1 MRRWEDDLKQRLTGK
16 PALPKYWE
24 YPELEKG
31 NIHQQHCSNC
41 FDLNCES
48 ANIDKN
54 KHQSLVLNCSMTN
67 CKFECGARYHACKVS
82 EHKIICPF
90 GELAEEEYSRMFQG
104 VSGEQRR
111 SSGANSGQTSYWS
124 DKYFSDSF
132 ARMQEKRKSDVI
144 GEKSVHRI
152 HHKTI
157 GDWLE
162 GPTETSNDNMRVNHG
177 GNLTVP
183 IPPPILQHL
192 NRKMQSQDL
201 RMNLSFTCE
210 PKHAQKPTHQYS
222 FYCSQ
227 TYRRDEI
234 GWHTKNVHGDIFGGL
249 NSDLME
255 HRCPLASYG
264 CGFSVRR
271 LYPKTNTIINRGT
284 GNNNYQIINNLQGS
298 SALSETV
305 IYNPVVEGFGIINT
319 SMGPEEHRGAKNGT
333 RKGEATL
340 LNLPCE
346 VLYSIFANL
355 DSFR

>member
-1 MRRWEDDLKQRLTGK
+1 MRRWEDDLKQRLIGK

-41 FDLNCES
+41 FDLNCDR

-54 KHQSLVLNCSMTN
+54 KQQTLILNCSMTN

-82 EHKIICPF
+82 EHSIICPF
-90 GELAEEEYSRMFQG
+90 GELAEEEHSRMYQG

-111 SSGANSGQTSYWS
+111 SSGANSGQTSWWS

-132 ARMQEKRKSDVI
+132 AKLQEKRKGDVI
-144 GEKSVHRI
+144 GKKSVPRI
-152 HHKTI
+152 HHEII
-157 GDWLE
+157 GNWLE
-162 GPTETSNDNMRVNHG
+162 GPKKAANDNIRVNHG
-177 GNLTVP
+177 GNSTIP
-183 IPPPILQHL
+183 IPPPILDHL
-192 NRKMQSQDL
+192 NKKIKSQDL

-210 PKHAQKPTHQYS
+210 PKHSQKPTHQYS

-227 TYRRDEI
+227 TFRRDEI

-249 NSDLME
+249 NSDWIE

-271 LYPKTNTIINRGT
+271 LYPKPNRIVNMDTRNGGFQNKNNTYGNSVLRETII
-284 GNNNYQIINNLQGS
+284 
-298 SALSETV
+298 
-305 IYNPVVEGFGIINT
+305 YNTLVEGFGIINT
-319 SMGPEEHRGAKNGT
+319 TMEQEYRFVKDENKKAK
-333 RKGEATL
+333 ATL

-346 VLYSIFANL
+346 VLYSIFVNL